1 MGNDCKASD
10 TTSVK
15 GDSGMSDPEVFKLN
29 GHDSEGD
36 VAIESEIVKMQGVVK
51 DLDDFK
57 RGDGILVR
65 GTKEQLSL
73 LNKMLSAPDNTEDRF
88 TLALS
93 RANFLDET
101 EMRIHILA
109 YAEAIELG
117 MTTEFNIQML
127 EGLRGTNRKG
137 GFKSNLVA
145 ALLDG
150 LSHQKYTA
158 NVPRE
163 KNGNTN
169 SRSPIA

>member
-1 MGNDCKASD
+1 MAETD
-10 TTSVK
+10 
-15 GDSGMSDPEVFKLN
+15 FKLN
-29 GHDSEGD
+29 GHDPAGD
-36 VAIESEIVKMQGVVK
+36 AAIEEQLVQVGGALK
-51 DLDDFK
+51 DLDNFK

-73 LNKMLSAPDNTEDRF
+73 LNKMLASPDNTEDRF
-88 TLALS
+88 TSALS
-93 RANFLDET
+93 RANFIDDQ
-101 EMRIHILA
+101 EMKIHINA
-109 YAEAIELG
+109 YAEAVELG

-150 LSHQKYTA
+150 LSHQKYTS
-158 NVPRE
+158 NTPGV
-163 KNGNTN
+163 KSGGTN